1 MKLFNLLKNKAG
13 KLVMGAPQLVTI
25 AGVGLMATYGAFK
38 TDQVLDQE
46 ASVRALSS
54 VSSSYAYEGLNRKSD
69 GMLSSMNIQNR
80 GVAVGEDR
88 ERLEGNR
95 SKSDFGLS
103 AADNLG
109 RRVSVPGTGSAAAT
123 SATDGLGSGGVDM
136 VEINYG
142 ASSSRASVPINPGVV
157 SQGAYGGVQQ
167 SGGGVVGEG
176 SGGKLASASMARA
189 SGNAFNAASGSVG
202 GSSSSVASGRGGVSS
217 RASGSDGYNFSGS
230 MPSGS
235 NVVSAYN
242 GLNGSRMSGSS
253 FMAGG
258 RNATVGRRGGSANG
272 KDDLKKISKMSAD
285 VAKDRNR
292 GAASG
297 ARPFLANSATSAG
310 MSIDAEAAAGASAGS
325 ADFETPESRN
335 LKAIGDWGQ
344 QQEKKVDDRK
354 NARNRLFWMALAMIA
369 ATIAAI
375 PLGSNVI
382 SAGRKMVYMGQ
393 LLAATPMGKTAGA
406 AMIAKGRMKMALGW
420 VILGAAMAYAA
431 TVLGF
436 AIGYISKYGGGIL
449 GSVVSLL
456 AITSGIVL
464 FKVGKNAMTI
474 TGDFQKD
481 LANADYMAVVKGT
494 FTGLG
499 AKAGPVLVQ
508 QAAQTLITPKK

>member
-1 MKLFNLLKNKAG
+1 MELFNLLKNKAG
-13 KLVMGAPQLVTI
+13 KLVMGGTQVAVLTVGA
-25 AGVGLMATYGAFK
+25 AGLFSSAMFKVGESIGEKELA
-38 TDQVLDQE
+38 
-46 ASVRALSS
+46 VRPLSS

-80 GVAVGEDR
+80 GVAVGADR
-88 ERLEGNR
+88 ERLEGNS
-95 SKSDFGLS
+95 SKNDFGLS

-142 ASSSRASVPINPGVV
+142 ASSSRASVPGVNPGAV
-157 SQGAYGGVQQ
+157 SQGAYGGARQAGDPTAGAGT
-167 SGGGVVGEG
+167 SGT
-176 SGGKLASASMARA
+176 LASASMARA

-202 GSSSSVASGRGGVSS
+202 TSSSAASGRGGVSS

-242 GLNGSRMSGSS
+242 GLNGSRTSGSS

-272 KDDLKKISKMSAD
+272 KDDLKRISKMSAD

-310 MSIDAEAAAGASAGS
+310 MSMEAEAVETTAGS

-344 QQEKKVDDRK
+344 QAQDNADSRGKARTRLIWLLLGSIASTLLAIPFGYKFIKKGKDATPVGVWLII
-354 NARNRLFWMALAMIA
+354 AGLAIIA
-369 ATIAAI
+369 AAITVCAFAIAQAGIYAHKFTGGFLPMLVGIIGGLGVACLGLTIAAAFSGQKSKFREFADGII
-375 PLGSNVI
+375 PSLKEGALKAGKEIGTSAAI
-382 SAGRKMVYMGQ
+382 STGTQ
-393 LLAATPMGKTAGA
+393 E
-406 AMIAKGRMKMALGW
+406 
-420 VILGAAMAYAA
+420 
-431 TVLGF
+431 
-436 AIGYISKYGGGIL
+436 ISK
-449 GSVVSLL
+449 
-456 AITSGIVL
+456 AINND
-464 FKVGKNAMTI
+464 GK
-474 TGDFQKD
+474 
-481 LANADYMAVVKGT
+481 
-494 FTGLG
+494 
-499 AKAGPVLVQ
+499 
-508 QAAQTLITPKK
+508 